1 MKKVIICSVS
11 IGLVLVLGVA
21 ALILA
26 LIPVNRNSII
36 EKPNAIYIIN
46 DTTWDNSIDISKAYV
61 LQDYR
66 ENIEGEKTDVKK
78 IDEIFRL
85 FNTGFGQNALT
96 ALFKGELNDRMTSE
110 HRDSSNTGSMT
121 KNTTSTTAFS
131 VFFYYRDTKTMIL
144 EDEEFQYN
152 WLFFEVTENDEFSYK
167 VFGVRN
173 HTSTTSDFLTSSS
186 SPITFSYNYN
196 AKANFNGLYDYL
208 LELVDN
214 VYRNFWYVNLLRI

>member
-11 IGLVLVLGVA
+11 IGLVLVLGIA

-46 DTTWDNSIDISKAYV
+46 DTTWDNSNDISKAYV

-66 ENIEGEKTDVKK
+66 ENIEGEKTDVEK

-96 ALFKGELNDRMTSE
+96 ALFKGEINDRMTSE

-121 KNTTSTTAFS
+121 KNTSSTTAFS

-144 EDEEFQYN
+144 DDEEFQYN
-152 WLFFEVTENDEFSYK
+152 WLFFEITENDEFSYK

-214 VYRNFWYVNLLRI
+214 VY

>member
-36 EKPNAIYIIN
+36 EKPNAIYFIN
-46 DTTWDNSIDISKAYV
+46 DTTWKKSNDKISRAYV

-66 ENIEGEKTDVKK
+66 ENIEGEKTDVEK

-110 HRDSSNTGSMT
+110 HRDSSNTGSMQ
-121 KNTTSTTAFS
+121 KNTKSTTAFS

-144 EDEEFQYN
+144 DDEEFQYN

-173 HTSTTSDFLTSSS
+173 HTSDFLTSDSS
-186 SPITFSYNYN
+186 LITFNYNYN

-214 VYRNFWYVNLLRI
+214 AY

>member
-46 DTTWDNSIDISKAYV
+46 DTTWKKSNDNSKAYV

-66 ENIEGEKTDVKK
+66 ENIEGEKTDVEK

-144 EDEEFQYN
+144 DDEEFQYN

-173 HTSTTSDFLTSSS
+173 HTSTTTDFLTSSTSSTSSTASS
-186 SPITFSYNYN
+186 SPIAFSYNYN

-208 LELVDN
+208 VELVDSI
-214 VYRNFWYVNLLRI
+214 Y

>member
-46 DTTWDNSIDISKAYV
+46 DTTWKNSRDNSKAYV

-121 KNTTSTTAFS
+121 KNTSSTTAFS

-144 EDEEFQYN
+144 DDKEFQYN

-173 HTSTTSDFLTSSS
+173 HTSTTSDFLTSGE
-186 SPITFSYNYN
+186 SPIAFSYNYN

-214 VYRNFWYVNLLRI
+214 AY

>member
-46 DTTWDNSIDISKAYV
+46 DTTWENSIDNSKAYV

-66 ENIEGEKTDVKK
+66 ENIEGEKTDVEK

-144 EDEEFQYN
+144 DDEEFQYN

-186 SPITFSYNYN
+186 WPITFSYNYN
-196 AKANFNGLYDYL
+196 AKANFNGFMITYL
-208 LELVDN
+208 
-214 VYRNFWYVNLLRI
+214 NL

>member
-36 EKPNAIYIIN
+36 EKPNEIYIIN
-46 DTTWDNSIDISKAYV
+46 DTTWDNSNESSKAFV
-61 LQDYR
+61 LRDYR
-66 ENIEGEKTDVKK
+66 EVNGEKVDEER
-78 IDEIFRL
+78 IDEVFRL

-131 VFFYYRDTKTMIL
+131 VFFYYRDTKTMVL
-144 EDEEFQYN
+144 DGEEFEYN
-152 WLFFEVTENDEFSYK
+152 WLFFEVSEDDEFSYK

-186 SPITFSYNYN
+186 SRPSLSSITFNYNYN
-196 AKANFNGLYDYL
+196 AKANFSELYDYI
-208 LELVDN
+208 LELVN
-214 VYRNFWYVNLLRI
+214 VAYDA

>member
-85 FNTGFGQNALT
+85 FNTGFGQNALS
-96 ALFKGELNDRMTSE
+96 ALVKGELNDRMTSE

-131 VFFYYRDTKTMIL
+131 VFFYYRACGRL
-144 EDEEFQYN
+144 
-152 WLFFEVTENDEFSYK
+152 
-167 VFGVRN
+167 
-173 HTSTTSDFLTSSS
+173 
-186 SPITFSYNYN
+186 
-196 AKANFNGLYDYL
+196 
-208 LELVDN
+208 
-214 VYRNFWYVNLLRI
+214 

>member
-46 DTTWDNSIDISKAYV
+46 DTTWDNSNDISKAYV

-110 HRDSSNTGSMT
+110 HRDSSNTGSMQ
-121 KNTTSTTAFS
+121 KNTKSTTAFS
-131 VFFYYRDTKTMIL
+131 VFFYYRDTKTMVL
-144 EDEEFQYN
+144 DGEEFEYN
-152 WLFFEVTENDEFSYK
+152 WLFFEVSEDDEFSYK

-173 HTSTTSDFLTSSS
+173 HTSTTSDFLSSS
-186 SPITFSYNYN
+186 TSPVTFNYNYN
-196 AKANFNGLYDYL
+196 AKVNFSELYDYI
-208 LELVDN
+208 LELVN
-214 VYRNFWYVNLLRI
+214 VAYDA